1 MSSGYPL
8 TGQPSVSFVPPYNA
22 TNFTST
28 NMNVYSTLQTYG
40 YSQPQ
45 YPLDTG
51 SNSYQVSQQ
60 QQNITYF
67 SYVQQKAQNGSPPVF
82 KTQAERLM
90 YIQGQYATASR
101 NLITG
106 QNTSGPA
113 GVPFYTPPS
122 APTLVSAVGG
132 SGTITL
138 SWAPPNMCSLPNQS
152 AEIQNLTYVIYLTN
166 ASNVTTTVG
175 LNATTIT
182 SSPHTVS
189 VSAGTYS
196 CRVAAQFPLGQVG
209 SISATISATAT

>member
-1 MSSGYPL
+1 
-8 TGQPSVSFVPPYNA
+8 
-22 TNFTST
+22 
-28 NMNVYSTLQTYG
+28 
-40 YSQPQ
+40 
-45 YPLDTG
+45 
-51 SNSYQVSQQ
+51 
-60 QQNITYF
+60 
-67 SYVQQKAQNGSPPVF
+67 
-82 KTQAERLM
+82 M

-113 GVPFYTPPS
+113 GVPFYMPPG

-138 SWAPPNMCSLPNQS
+138 SWVPPNMCSLPNQS

-166 ASNVTTTVG
+166 ISNVTTTVG

-182 SSPHTVS
+182 SSPYTVS

-196 CRVAAQFPLGQVG
+196 CRAAAQFPLGQVG
-209 SISATISATAT
+209 SISGTISATAT